1 MSPVSKQE
9 ANLLE
14 RSLEPT
20 RYVDSEHPA
29 VVAFASD
36 AVGSMPSEDPLVR
49 GVKLF
54 YAVRDGLRY
63 DPYAFSLD
71 PATYVASTIA
81 KKDKGFCVTKAILLA
96 ASCRAQGIPAR
107 LGFADVRNHLASGKL
122 RALMGTD
129 VFAFHG
135 YVEMSLADQWV
146 KATPAFDRGY
156 CEHFGVRP
164 LEFDGHADAL
174 LNEFKP
180 DGSRHMEYI
189 RDHGCFFDLP
199 FDAMMVA
206 FERIYGVTR
215 QDDITAR
222 G

>member
-1 MSPVSKQE
+1 VE
-9 ANLLE
+9 AQAELIK

-20 RYVDSEHPA
+20 HYVDSAHQ
-29 VVAFASD
+29 VVVEFARE
-36 AVGSMPSEDPLVR
+36 AVGSSPAKNALPRAVQ
-49 GVKLF
+49 LF

-81 KKDKGFCVTKAILLA
+81 LKDKGFCVTKAILLT
-96 ASCRAQGIPAR
+96 ASCRAQNIPAR

-135 YVEMSLADQWV
+135 YVEMLLEGRWV
-146 KATPAFDRGY
+146 KATPAFDQGY

-164 LEFDGHADAL
+164 LEFDGSQDAL
-174 LNEFKP
+174 LSEFKP
-180 DGSRHMEYI
+180 DGARHMEYI

-199 FDAMMVA
+199 FDGMMAA
-206 FERIYGVTR
+206 FERVYGVKR
-215 QDDITAR
+215 QQDIISQQ
-222 G
+222 